1 MTGERP
7 RDRLGRPLPRGSAPD
22 PSVPPVPDIAGLT
35 DEDVLALA
43 LSLVDDGLPFHAHEV
58 CEERWR
64 TCGADHRGLWRALA
78 QWGAAETHEARGN
91 DEGARRLAARALD
104 GLAARDTGHVVMC
117 GIDRV
122 VARCRSLA

>member
-1 MTGERP
+1 MTGDRP

-22 PSVPPVPDIAGLT
+22 PSVPPGPEISDLT

-43 LSLVDDGLPFHAHEV
+43 LALVDDGLPFHAHEV

-64 TCGADHRGLWRALA
+64 TCAPDDRGLWRALA
-78 QWGAAETHEARGN
+78 QWGAAETHAARGN
-91 DEGARRLAARALD
+91 TEGAQRLAARALD
-104 GLAARDTGHVVMC
+104 GLEARDTSHVVMC

-122 VARCRSLA
+122 VAHCHSLA